1 MRESFLSMEP
11 YQITEEEKTAA
22 LEHLLFLKEKQD
34 LSIKVQLFAYSQKQ
48 QEGWKKIDVMSPMLS
63 LEVILITSCIDA
75 A

>member
-1 MRESFLSMEP
+1 MEP

-34 LSIKVQLFAYSQKQ
+34 LSIMVKLFAYSQKQ

>member
-1 MRESFLSMEP
+1 MRESFLSTEP

-48 QEGWKKIDVMSPMLS
+48 QEWSKKIDTMSPMLS
-63 LEVILITSCIDA
+63 LEVILIISYIDA
-75 A
+75 E

>member
-1 MRESFLSMEP
+1 MRESFLSTEP

-48 QEGWKKIDVMSPMLS
+48 QD
-63 LEVILITSCIDA
+63 
-75 A
+75 

>member
-1 MRESFLSMEP
+1 MRESFLSTEP

-48 QEGWKKIDVMSPMLS
+48 QEGWKNIDAMSPILS
-63 LEVILITSCIDA
+63 LEVILITLCIDA